1 MRRRI
6 IIFLA
11 LMLAILAIVVP
22 LAMTVHFSRER
33 AITAERAHM
42 QEYANWTLLRAE
54 QVLTD
59 AKDVL
64 AQVEAQTR
72 AGNDI
77 CSIDHIG
84 RMRQLAIDSG
94 AVEEVGYYQGDRLA
108 CTGWG
113 KVPADTLIA
122 RGTPSDRLAGG
133 YGLYLHVKPRVSH
146 AREVMVMSYRNHNV
160 LILPQRLVDVLSDSH
175 MILGIATRQGKL
187 IAITGRANE
196 ALVGQLSRQAMTGMD
211 DKDIYASV
219 QRGDLTAL
227 AIADRSAIDAK
238 LGSEMRLLLPIGL
251 VASAILVLLILWV
264 SRQRLSP
271 EKELQLAIRKREF
284 QVHYQPLIELAT
296 GYCVGAEA
304 LVRWR
309 RPDGRWIAPDL
320 FIPLAEQSGLILDI
334 TDHVIEQV
342 VADLHAMLLAEQH
355 VHVAINISAR
365 DLESGRF
372 LDVLEREIAKAGIAP
387 GQIWLEVTERSLINP
402 DAARATIARAR
413 DAGHLMAIDDF
424 GTGYSSLSLLETLP
438 LDALKIDKCFID
450 AIGRDA
456 AASVVTPHI
465 IGMGRALKLNLIA
478 EGVETREQDAYV
490 RKAGVQFAQGWYYA
504 KALPA
509 DEFMAFYRDFNR
521 GKRSRF
527 LSVAA

>member
-11 LMLAILAIVVP
+11 LMLAILAIVIP
-22 LAMTVHFSRER
+22 LALTVHFSRER
-33 AITAERAHM
+33 AIAAERAHM

-64 AQVEAQTR
+64 AQV
-72 AGNDI
+72 GKGD
-77 CSIDHIG
+77 CSVGHIE

-94 AVEEVGYYQGDRLA
+94 AVEEVGHYDGDRLA

-113 KVPADTLIA
+113 KVPANAVIG
-122 RGTPSDRLAGG
+122 RGTPSATLAGG
-133 YGLYLHVKPRVSH
+133 YALHLHVKPRISH
-146 AREVMVMSYRNHNV
+146 AREVMVLGYRDHNV

-175 MILGIATRQGKL
+175 MILGIATRQGTL
-187 IAITGRANE
+187 IAITGRANDG
-196 ALVGQLSRQAMTGMD
+196 LVGQLSRQAMTGMD
-211 DKDIYASV
+211 ETDIYASV
-219 QRGDLTAL
+219 QRGDLTAF

-251 VASAILVLLILWV
+251 VASAILMLLILWV

-271 EKELQLAIRKREF
+271 EKELKLAIRKREF

-320 FIPLAEQSGLILDI
+320 FIPLAEQ
-334 TDHVIEQV
+334 Q
-342 VADLHAMLLAEQH
+342 

-402 DAARATIARAR
+402 DTARATIARAR

-509 DEFMAFYRDFNR
+509 DEFMAFYRDYNR

>member
-1 MRRRI
+1 LRRRI

-11 LMLAILAIVVP
+11 LILAILAIVIP
-22 LAMTVHFSRER
+22 LALTVHFSRER
-33 AITAERAHM
+33 AIAAERAHM

-64 AQVEAQTR
+64 AQV
-72 AGNDI
+72 GKGD
-77 CSIDHIG
+77 CSVSHIE

-94 AVEEVGYYQGDRLA
+94 AVEEVGHYDGDRLA

-113 KVPADTLIA
+113 KVPADVVIG
-122 RGTPSDRLAGG
+122 RGTPSATLAGG
-133 YGLYLHVKPRVSH
+133 YALHLHVKPRISH
-146 AREVMVMSYRNHNV
+146 AREVMVLGYRDHNV

-175 MILGIATRQGKL
+175 MILGIATRQGTL
-187 IAITGRANE
+187 IAITGRANDG
-196 ALVGQLSRQAMTGMD
+196 LVGQLSRQAMTGMD
-211 DKDIYASV
+211 ETDIYASV
-219 QRGDLTAL
+219 QRGDLTAF

-251 VASAILVLLILWV
+251 VASAILMLLILWV

-271 EKELQLAIRKREF
+271 EKELKLAIRKREF

-342 VADLHAMLLAEQH
+342 VADLHAMLLAEQQ

-402 DAARATIARAR
+402 DTARATIARAR

-509 DEFMAFYRDFNR
+509 DEFMAFYRDYNR